1 VSVLVV
7 LMFAVSFSALAAP
20 VDEPTAVRAML
31 NAGARELALAQVDA
45 LQPRDSAA
53 PRWADWEGLRCE
65 ALARLNRGQALLAR
79 AAALPADRSPPSL
92 NACLIEG
99 ARAAV
104 A

>member
-1 VSVLVV
+1 MCDVKRRPRAAFFFAT
-7 LMFAVSFSALAAP
+7 LMFAGSFSAVAAP

-45 LQPRDSAA
+45 LQPRDPAA
-53 PRWADWEGLRCE
+53 PRWAEWEGLRCE

-92 NACLIEG
+92 NA
-99 ARAAV
+99 
-104 A
+104 